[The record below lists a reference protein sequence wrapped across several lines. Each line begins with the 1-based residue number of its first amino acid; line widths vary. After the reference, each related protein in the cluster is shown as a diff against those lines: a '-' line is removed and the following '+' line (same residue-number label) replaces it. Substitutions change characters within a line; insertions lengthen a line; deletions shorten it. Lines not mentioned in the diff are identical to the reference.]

1 MLQIRTTA
9 VCPKCKGEIV
19 WYEEGKFIC
28 QLCGKKYASKEI
40 EETHSDL
47 FEIAATIT
55 EKEFRGKIKQ
65 LDDLSQRFSAVL
77 AGYDPC
83 EPGIGRL
90 IIGWD
95 DGYPVRLNMLVQELN
110 EIFD

>member
-19 WYEEGKFIC
+19 WYEDGKFTC

-40 EETHSDL
+40 TDTYSDL
-47 FEIAATIT
+47 FEIFAAIT
-55 EKEFRGKIKQ
+55 EKECIAKFKQ
-65 LDDLSQRFSAVL
+65 LDELSKRFSAVL
-77 AGYDPC
+77 AGYAPD
-83 EPGIGRL
+83 GNGVGHLVIS
-90 IIGWD
+90 WD
-95 DGYPVRLNMLVQELN
+95 DGYPVRLNMMVHELN